1 MLTPF
6 KKISYPLTST
16 LSLDL
21 SHLIWIEFFVTS
33 ALLSLPGAVGA
44 SLSTSGCSA
53 LPFTVILQV
62 ASNPAA
68 LDTLIVAVP
77 SFRAVTT
84 PFSSTVATS
93 SSEELHTRPFS
104 IAPSGVADGVS
115 VTVSPT
121 FNVTSSASRVTASAT
136 FCTVNG
142 TTSEIAANP
151 PCPCS
156 TRIWIFLA
164 FFAVVSN

>member
-6 KKISYPLTST
+6 KKISYPSTPT
-16 LSLDL
+16 LSFDFF
-21 SHLIWIEFFVTS
+21 HLIWMESFVTS

-53 LPFTVILQV
+53 FPFTVTLQV
-62 ASNPAA
+62 ASNPAT

-84 PFSSTVATS
+84 PFSSTVAIS
-93 SSEELHTRPFS
+93 SSEELHTRPLS

-121 FNVTSSASRVTASAT
+121 FNVTFSASRVTASAT

-151 PCPCS
+151 PCPSS